1 MTQQKQRINNNS
13 NNSSNSVNNNSS
25 KNKYTATP
33 AGPEAAPVAAVFLR
47 LVLKITLTCKQPRN
61 LDKHG
66 HTAQLQARKS
76 RRMAAIDLRIM
87 RA

>member
-13 NNSSNSVNNNSS
+13 NNSSNSDNNNNNSC
-25 KNKYTATP
+25 KNKYTATL

-61 LDKHG
+61 IEDKHG
-66 HTAQLQARKS
+66 QAAQLQA
-76 RRMAAIDLRIM
+76 
-87 RA
+87 